1 MDQLIAFSIF
11 LTGAASFLFIT
22 AFIIA
27 LVDPDR
33 QLDRIGRW
41 MDARKAAAPADNPAK
56 LSDWDQ
62 LELAKTVMARVGHNN
77 TEGGRRG

>member
-41 MDARKAAAPADNPAK
+41 MDARKAAATPTTTK

-62 LELAKTVMARVGHNN
+62 LELAKTAMARVGRTN

>member
-11 LTGAASFLFIT
+11 LTGAASFLFIA
-22 AFIIA
+22 AFTIA
-27 LVDPDR
+27 LIDPDR

-41 MDARKAAAPADNPAK
+41 MDARKAAATPDTATK

-62 LELAKTVMARVGHNN
+62 LELAKTVMARVGNTN